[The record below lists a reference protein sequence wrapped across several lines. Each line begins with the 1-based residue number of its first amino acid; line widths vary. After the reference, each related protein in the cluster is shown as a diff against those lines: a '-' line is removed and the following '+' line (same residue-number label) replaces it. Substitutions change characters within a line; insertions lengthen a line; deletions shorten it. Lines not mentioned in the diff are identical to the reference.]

1 MDTFLYSIGYQFIE
15 LMENSAKENTPQN
28 QSNTTPKPSEDVQL
42 TIETVTPDTE
52 KDVVPTQ
59 VQQDSS
65 NKDETQSDDEQKPE
79 TEEIENTS
87 DTDSAENDEE
97 QNTEIDSDQEEQAT
111 DEPESDQE
119 STLDDDDER
128 NQIETVSP

>member
-1 MDTFLYSIGYQFIE
+1 
-15 LMENSAKENTPQN
+15 MENSAKENTTEN

-65 NKDETQSDDEQKPE
+65 NENGSKSDADEQKPG
-79 TEEIENTS
+79 TAAIENTS
-87 DTDSAENDEE
+87 DTDSAKEE
-97 QNTEIDSDQEEQAT
+97 KESTETESNGEEAT

-119 STLDDDDER
+119 TTLDDDDER

>member
-1 MDTFLYSIGYQFIE
+1 
-15 LMENSAKENTPQN
+15 MENSAKENTPEN

-65 NKDETQSDDEQKPE
+65 SEDELQNDAEQKPE
-79 TEEIENTS
+79 AEEIENTS
-87 DTDSAENDEE
+87 DTDSAKKDEE
-97 QNTEIDSDQEEQAT
+97 ENTEVDSDQEEEAT
-111 DEPESDQE
+111 DENESDQE
-119 STLDDDDER
+119 KPLDDDDER